1 LRRSLAAF
9 DPQVIRAFGFG
20 VIRGGRWTAALLEDS
35 PMAILFNCVCGHHL
49 KARDEMAGRRTMCP
63 ACGAPVGV
71 PSTLP
76 THRGVTPGASS
87 SSRRTAKSKRAD
99 EAVACHWAGLAVDRT
114 RHSAAPP
121 PIGHS
126 GVEREPAG
134 SLDATVG
141 PSRVALRQAAV
152 ESVRIVTI
160 RERQKNRR
168 KPGWHLGTR
177 WYHNVA
183 YPICELL
190 MLLALT
196 LLLAISSA
204 GILLLLPRFLHSNFA
219 SMLMSPILVPLLFLL
234 FIPSLVAGHACMFLS
249 RVAAHAASGANRFIG
264 WPDLDPWPPLVSLVR
279 WSVCILCGPA
289 LVGLG
294 CLYYWLHAG
303 VLRPLDW
310 IIIAELLLPAAT
322 YALVAVMLASTSEEF
337 VPGPLR
343 VLGAIRQLGSKGL
356 AAGAAGS
363 MLLFGHLYMGGIVI
377 GQLHR
382 DVLLGLLLLVL
393 FWFSALYCGTLLLRL
408 VGMCWHHS
416 AQKHRSWSAPPLW
429 AIPGL
434 TS

>member
-1 LRRSLAAF
+1 
-9 DPQVIRAFGFG
+9 
-20 VIRGGRWTAALLEDS
+20 
-35 PMAILFNCVCGHHL
+35 
-49 KARDEMAGRRTMCP
+49 
-63 ACGAPVGV
+63 
-71 PSTLP
+71 
-76 THRGVTPGASS
+76 
-87 SSRRTAKSKRAD
+87 
-99 EAVACHWAGLAVDRT
+99 
-114 RHSAAPP
+114 
-121 PIGHS
+121 
-126 GVEREPAG
+126 
-134 SLDATVG
+134 
-141 PSRVALRQAAV
+141 
-152 ESVRIVTI
+152 
-160 RERQKNRR
+160 
-168 KPGWHLGTR
+168 
-177 WYHNVA
+177 
-183 YPICELL
+183 
-190 MLLALT
+190 
-196 LLLAISSA
+196 
-204 GILLLLPRFLHSNFA
+204 
-219 SMLMSPILVPLLFLL
+219 
-234 FIPSLVAGHACMFLS
+234 
-249 RVAAHAASGANRFIG
+249 
-264 WPDLDPWPPLVSLVR
+264 
-279 WSVCILCGPA
+279 
-289 LVGLG
+289 VGLG